1 MEVAPKSQIY
11 IVKRRKRI
19 MRKLNESTKEL
30 MRDKEVFADVFN
42 NYVFKSKKVIKA
54 ENLRELDTTGL
65 LFSGKSKEKYRDVLK
80 EAVIMED
87 DNSCY
92 MILGIENESMVDET
106 MPVRNMMYDALEY
119 DKQLRKIIS
128 NPIGK
133 SLKGYKLKPVIT
145 LVVYWGKGK
154 WTGPMSLLEMM
165 EESVVKQYKEYISD
179 YKINVLSLNDID
191 EEELDKYESAIKYV
205 ILFSQSKD
213 SGEKIEKIIKDNK
226 EGYEKLKA
234 NAIRVIEDMAD
245 GKMKIEIEEGVG
257 DMCKG
262 IDEIAQANYE
272 KGENKKEKEAINSVY
287 KTMTETG
294 VYKSREEIIDFLCK
308 AFNMSAKQI
317 NEIITA

>member
-1 MEVAPKSQIY
+1 MS
-11 IVKRRKRI
+11 
-19 MRKLNESTKEL
+19 KLNESTKEL

-106 MPVRNMMYDALEY
+106 MPVRNMIYDALEY
-119 DKQLRKIIS
+119 DKQIRKIIS
-128 NPIGK
+128 NPMGK
-133 SLKGYKLKPVIT
+133 SLNGYKLKPVIT

-179 YKINVLSLNDID
+179 YKINVLSLNEID
-191 EEELDKYESAIKYV
+191 KEELDKYESAIKYV

-226 EGYEKLKA
+226 EEYEKLKA

-262 IDEIAQANYE
+262 IDEIYE
-272 KGENKKEKEAINSVY
+272 KGRGTGIEQGENKKEKEAINSVY
-287 KTMTETG
+287 KTMETTDPT
-294 VYKSREEIIDFLCK
+294 KTREEIIDFLCK
-308 AFNMSAKQI
+308 AFNMSANQI
-317 NEIITA
+317 NKIISSQI

>member
-1 MEVAPKSQIY
+1 MS
-11 IVKRRKRI
+11 R
-19 MRKLNESTKEL
+19 LNESTKEL

-42 NYVFKSKKVIKA
+42 NYVFKSKRIIKS
-54 ENLRELDTTGL
+54 ENLRELDTTEL
-65 LFSGKSKEKYRDVLK
+65 LFNGNSKEKYRDVLK

-133 SLKGYKLKPVIT
+133 SLNGNKLKPVIT
-145 LVVYWGKGK
+145 LVMYWGKGK

-179 YKINVLSLNDID
+179 YKINVLSLNEID
-191 EEELDKYESAIKYV
+191 KEELDKYESAIKYV

-213 SGEKIEKIIKDNK
+213 SGEKIGKIIKNNK
-226 EGYEKLKA
+226 EEYEKLKA

-262 IDEIAQANYE
+262 IDEIYE
-272 KGENKKEKEAINSVY
+272 KGRGTGIEQGENKKEKEDINKVY
-287 KTMTETG
+287 KNMAETG
-294 VYKSREEIIDFLCK
+294 VYKNREEIIGFLCK
-308 AFNMSAKQI
+308 TFNMSAKQI
-317 NEIITA
+317 NEIIVR

>member
-1 MEVAPKSQIY
+1 MN
-11 IVKRRKRI
+11 R
-19 MRKLNESTKEL
+19 LNESTKEL

-42 NYVFKSKKVIKA
+42 NYVFKNKKVIKA
-54 ENLRELDTTGL
+54 ENLRELDTTEL
-65 LFSGKSKEKYRDVLK
+65 LFNGKSKEKYRDVLK

-119 DKQLRKIIS
+119 DKQIREIIS
-128 NPIGK
+128 DQIGK

-145 LVVYWGKGK
+145 LVMYWGKGK

-213 SGEKIEKIIKDNK
+213 SGEKIERIIKDNK
-226 EGYEKLKA
+226 EEYEKLKA

-262 IDEIAQANYE
+262 IDEIIQTNYDKGIE
-272 KGENKKEKEAINSVY
+272 RGENKEKKANINNVY

-294 VYKSREEIIDFLCK
+294 VYKNRKEIIDFLCK
-308 AFNMSAKQI
+308 AFNMSANQI
-317 NEIITA
+317 NKIISSQI

>member
-1 MEVAPKSQIY
+1 MS
-11 IVKRRKRI
+11 
-19 MRKLNESTKEL
+19 KLNESTKEL

-106 MPVRNMMYDALEY
+106 MPVRNMIYDALEY
-119 DKQLRKIIS
+119 DKQIRKIIN
-128 NPIGK
+128 NPMGK
-133 SLKGYKLKPVIT
+133 SLNGYKLKPVIT
-145 LVVYWGKGK
+145 LVIYWGKGK
-154 WTGPMSLLEMM
+154 WTGPISLLEMM

-179 YKINVLSLNDID
+179 YRINVLSLNGID
-191 EEELDKYESAIKYV
+191 EEELDRYESAIKYV

-213 SGEKIEKIIKDNK
+213 SGEKIERIIKDNK
-226 EGYEKLKA
+226 EEYEKLKA

-262 IDEIAQANYE
+262 IDEIIQTNYDKGIE
-272 KGENKKEKEAINSVY
+272 QGENKKEKEAINSVY
-287 KTMTETG
+287 KTMKTTDPT
-294 VYKSREEIIDFLCK
+294 KTKEEIIDFLCK
-308 AFNMSAKQI
+308 AFNMSDKQI

>member
-1 MEVAPKSQIY
+1 MN
-11 IVKRRKRI
+11 R
-19 MRKLNESTKEL
+19 LNESTKEL

-42 NYVFKSKKVIKA
+42 NYVFKSKRVIKA
-54 ENLRELDTTGL
+54 ENLRELDTTEL

-119 DKQLRKIIS
+119 DKQIREIIS
-128 NPIGK
+128 DPISK
-133 SLKGYKLKPVIT
+133 SLNGNKLKPVIT
-145 LVVYWGKGK
+145 LVMYWGKGV

-179 YKINVLSLNDID
+179 YKINVLSLNEID
-191 EEELDKYESAIKYV
+191 KEELDKYESAIKYV

-213 SGEKIEKIIKDNK
+213 SGEKIERIIKDNK
-226 EGYEKLKA
+226 EEYEKLKA

-287 KTMTETG
+287 KTMETTDPT
-294 VYKSREEIIDFLCK
+294 KTREEIIDFLCK